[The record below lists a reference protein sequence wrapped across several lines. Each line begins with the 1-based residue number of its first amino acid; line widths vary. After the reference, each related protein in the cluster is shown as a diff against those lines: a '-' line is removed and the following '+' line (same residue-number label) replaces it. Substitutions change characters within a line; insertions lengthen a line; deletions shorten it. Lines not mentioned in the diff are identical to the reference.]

1 MQFGLSSEATYMI
14 KVKKTVIAVI
24 AVVCMLMSLF
34 AVLTGGGITAY
45 AESPVQSS
53 DGTYSVSIDT
63 SDAGMGASYL
73 TSTGTIEKSGE
84 NYYFAFG
91 HENALTNLRIADENG
106 LRTGYTSYAEG
117 GVTYYVYTL
126 SASRLQG
133 SLSFTA
139 YIPAMDMDVSF
150 SISLDLANATRTGD
164 YVDVGERPAEYVP
177 VIETSAGAEYE
188 AARGTVFPIPSATA
202 TLGSENLDVSI
213 SAYYVQN
220 GERTD
225 VAITN
230 NSITLENVG
239 GYHVVYR
246 AESDTY
252 LTNLGN
258 PSYTEYDV
266 KITSSAGGSTLAR
279 VEDPNGVLPEG
290 TSILPSRITAGTFY
304 EQAAEKMK
312 SIADNFEVFGV
323 SLVGTDGTQVTP
335 GGNITLYLQANMTYD
350 RNEVVV
356 YHMAEDGAFNE
367 LSADGYGRYVRFDTS
382 ETGTFIVCIPG
393 VAFVMPMWGYAVILV
408 ACVLV
413 VAAAITIPIVVVKKR
428 KKKAETSD

>member
-1 MQFGLSSEATYMI
+1 M
-14 KVKKTVIAVI
+14 VKKRNKLIA
-24 AVVCMLMSLF
+24 LF
-34 AVLTGGGITAY
+34 VAMFICLITLAALTGGGLTAY
-45 AESPVQSS
+45 AESPVQGS
-53 DGTYSVSIDT
+53 DGVYSVSIDT

-150 SISLDLANATRTGD
+150 SISLDLANATRTGN

-177 VIETSAGAEYE
+177 VIQTTAGREYE
-188 AARGTVFPIPSATA
+188 AASGSVFPIPSATA
-202 TLGSENLDVSI
+202 TLGDENLDVSI
-213 SAYYVQN
+213 SAYYVQG
-220 GERTD
+220 GEQTE
-225 VAITN
+225 VPVTN

-239 GYHVVYR
+239 EYHVLYR
-246 AESDTY
+246 AESSTY

-258 PSYTEYDV
+258 PTCTEYDV
-266 KITSSAGGSTLAR
+266 AITSVAGGSALAKF
-279 VEDPNGVLPEG
+279 EDANGVLAEG
-290 TSILPSRITAGTFY
+290 TSLLASRITAGSSIFAT
-304 EQAAEKMK
+304 AADKMA
-312 SIADNFEVFGV
+312 SIADNFEVFGI
-323 SLVGTDGTQVTP
+323 SLVQSDGTAATP
-335 GGNITLYLQANMTYD
+335 SGNITLYLQANMTYD

-356 YHMAEDGAFNE
+356 YHMAEDGTLTE
-367 LSADGYGRYVRFDTS
+367 LSADGYGRYVKFDTDK
-382 ETGTFIVCIPG
+382 TGTFIVCIPG

-413 VAAAITIPIVVVKKR
+413 VAAAVTVTVILVRR
-428 KKKAETSD
+428 KKKSKKLQENATE

>member
-1 MQFGLSSEATYMI
+1 M
-14 KVKKTVIAVI
+14 VKKRNKLIA
-24 AVVCMLMSLF
+24 LF
-34 AVLTGGGITAY
+34 AAMFMCLIMFAALMGGGLTAY
-45 AESPVQSS
+45 AESPVQGS
-53 DGTYSVSIDT
+53 DGVYSVPVNLDGL
-63 SDAGMGASYL
+63 AMGADNFSSSA
-73 TSTGTIEKSGE
+73 TVEKSGE
-84 NYYFAFG
+84 NYYMTFG
-91 HENALTNLRIADENG
+91 HSSSISDMALESGNMQ
-106 LRTGYTSYAEG
+106 TGYTVRTENG
-117 GVTYYVYTL
+117 WTYYTYTM
-126 SASRLQG
+126 SAERLQS
-133 SLSFTA
+133 SLSFSA
-139 YIPAMDMDVSF
+139 YINAMSRDVSF
-150 SISLDLANATRTGD
+150 TITLNLANGTRTGD

-177 VIETSAGAEYE
+177 VIRTTAGNSYE
-188 AARGTVFPIPSATA
+188 ASRGSVFPIPSATA
-202 TLGSENLDVSI
+202 TLGNENLDVSI
-213 SAYYVQN
+213 SAYYVQS
-220 GERTD
+220 GEQTE
-225 VAITN
+225 VPVTN

-239 GYHVVYR
+239 EYHVVYR
-246 AESDTY
+246 AESNTY
-252 LTNLGN
+252 LTNLGD

-290 TSILPSRITAGTFY
+290 TSILPSRITTGTLY

-356 YHMAEDGAFNE
+356 YYMAEDGTLTE
-367 LSADGYGRYVRFDTS
+367 ISADGYGRYVRFDTS

-413 VAAAITIPIVVVKKR
+413 VAAAVMVAVILVRR
-428 KKKAETSD
+428 KKKAKKLQGNAIE

>member
-1 MQFGLSSEATYMI
+1 MVIKMA
-14 KVKKTVIAVI
+14 KVKKTAIAVI
-24 AVVCMLMSLF
+24 AALCMLISLF
-34 AVLTGGGITAY
+34 AVLTGGGLTAY

-53 DGTYSVSIDT
+53 DGTYSVPVNLD
-63 SDAGMGASYL
+63 GLKMGEDSFSSAA
-73 TSTGTIEKSGE
+73 TVEKSGK
-84 NYYFAFG
+84 NYYMTFG
-91 HENALTNLRIADENG
+91 HSSSVDDLVLESGNMQ
-106 LRTGYTSYAEG
+106 TGYTVRTENG
-117 GVTYYVYTL
+117 WTYYTYTM
-126 SASRLQG
+126 SAERLQS

-139 YIPAMDMDVSF
+139 YIVPMSMTVDF
-150 SISLDLANATRTGD
+150 SITLNLAAGTRTGD

-213 SAYYVQN
+213 SVYYVQG
-220 GERTD
+220 GEQTE
-225 VAITN
+225 VSVTN
-230 NSITLENVG
+230 DSITLENVG
-239 GYHVVYR
+239 EYHVVYR

-266 KITSSAGGSTLAR
+266 KITSSAGGSTLAKF
-279 VEDPNGVLPEG
+279 EDANGVLAEG
-290 TSILPSRITAGTFY
+290 TSLLASRITAGSSVFAT
-304 EQAAEKMK
+304 AADKMA

-323 SLVGTDGTQVTP
+323 SLVGTDRTQVTP

-356 YHMAEDGAFNE
+356 YHMAEDGTLTE
-367 LSADGYGRYVRFDTS
+367 ISADGYGRYVRFDTS

-393 VAFVMPMWGYAVILV
+393 VAFVMPMWGYAVIIV

-413 VAAAITIPIVVVKKR
+413 VAAAITVTVVLVRKR
-428 KKKAETSD
+428 KKANKSTEA

>member
-1 MQFGLSSEATYMI
+1 M
-14 KVKKTVIAVI
+14 VKKRNKLIAFFAALSMCLI
-24 AVVCMLMSLF
+24 MLAALM
-34 AVLTGGGITAY
+34 GGGLTAY
-45 AESPVQSS
+45 AESPIASS
-53 DGTYSVSIDT
+53 DGVYSVPVNLDGL
-63 SDAGMGASYL
+63 AMGADNFSSSV
-73 TSTGTIEKSGE
+73 TVEKSGE
-84 NYYFAFG
+84 NYYMTFG
-91 HENALTNLRIADENG
+91 HSSSISDMALESGNMQ
-106 LRTGYTSYAEG
+106 TGYTVRTANG
-117 GVTYYVYTL
+117 WTYYTYTM
-126 SASRLQG
+126 SAERLQS
-133 SLSFTA
+133 SLSFSA
-139 YIPAMDMDVSF
+139 YINAMSRDVSF
-150 SISLDLANATRTGD
+150 TITLNLSDGTRTGD

-213 SAYYVQN
+213 SAYYVQG

-225 VAITN
+225 VAIAN

-239 GYHVVYR
+239 EYHVVYR
-246 AESDTY
+246 AESGTY

-266 KITSSAGGSTLAR
+266 KIASSAGGSTLAR
-279 VEDPNGVLPEG
+279 VDDPNGVLPEG
-290 TSILPSRITAGTFY
+290 TSILPSRVTAGTLY

-335 GGNITLYLQANMTYD
+335 DGNITLYLQANMTYD

-356 YHMAEDGAFNE
+356 YHMAEDGTLTE
-367 LSADGYGRYVRFDTS
+367 LSADGYGRYVKFDS
-382 ETGTFIVCIPG
+382 DKPGTFIVCIPG

-413 VAAAITIPIVVVKKR
+413 VAAAVTVTVILVRR
-428 KKKAETSD
+428 KKKAKKLQENAIE

>member
-1 MQFGLSSEATYMI
+1 M
-14 KVKKTVIAVI
+14 VKRRNLFVVVIA
-24 AVVCMLMSLF
+24 ALCMLMSLF
-34 AVLTGGGITAY
+34 AVLMGGGLTAY

-53 DGTYSVSIDT
+53 DGTYSVPVNLDGLT
-63 SDAGMGASYL
+63 MGADNFS
-73 TSTGTIEKSGE
+73 SAAAVEKSDD
-84 NYYFAFG
+84 NYYMTFG
-91 HENALTNLRIADENG
+91 HSSSVDDLVLESGNMQ
-106 LRTGYTSYAEG
+106 TGYTVRTENG
-117 GVTYYVYTL
+117 WTYYTYTM
-126 SASRLQG
+126 SAERLQS

-139 YIPAMDMDVSF
+139 YIVPMSMTVDF
-150 SISLDLANATRTGD
+150 SITLNLAAGTRTGD

-202 TLGSENLDVSI
+202 TLGDEDLDVSI
-213 SAYYVQN
+213 SAYYVQG
-220 GERTD
+220 GEQTEVS
-225 VAITN
+225 VAS
-230 NSITLENVG
+230 NSIMLDNVG
-239 GYHVVYR
+239 EYHVVYR
-246 AESDTY
+246 AESGTY
-252 LTNLGN
+252 LTNIGN

-290 TSILPSRITAGTFY
+290 TSILPSRITAGTLY

-312 SIADNFEVFGV
+312 SIADNFEVFGI
-323 SLVGTDGTQVTP
+323 SLVQSDGTAATP
-335 GGNITLYLQANMTYD
+335 SGNITLYLQADMTYD

-356 YHMAEDGAFNE
+356 YHMAEDGTLTEIA
-367 LSADGYGRYVRFDTS
+367 ADGYGRYVRFNTS

-413 VAAAITIPIVVVKKR
+413 VAAAVTVTVILVRR
-428 KKKAETSD
+428 KKKAKNIK

>member
-1 MQFGLSSEATYMI
+1 M
-14 KVKKTVIAVI
+14 VKRRNLFVAVI
-24 AVVCMLMSLF
+24 AAVCMLLSLF
-34 AVLTGGGITAY
+34 AVLTGGGLTAY
-45 AESPVQSS
+45 AESSVLSS
-53 DGTYSVSIDT
+53 DGTYSVPVNLDGLT
-63 SDAGMGASYL
+63 MGADNFSSSA
-73 TSTGTIEKSGE
+73 TVEKSGE
-84 NYYFAFG
+84 NYYMTFG
-91 HENALTNLRIADENG
+91 HSSSISDMALESGNMQ
-106 LRTGYTSYAEG
+106 TGYTVRTENG
-117 GVTYYVYTL
+117 WTYYTYTM
-126 SASRLQG
+126 SAERLQS
-133 SLSFTA
+133 SLSFSA
-139 YIPAMDMDVSF
+139 YINAMSRDVSF
-150 SISLDLANATRTGD
+150 TITLNLANGTRTGD

-177 VIETSAGAEYE
+177 VIQTTAGREYE
-188 AARGTVFPIPSATA
+188 AASGSVFPIPSATA
-202 TLGSENLDVSI
+202 TLGDENLDVSI
-213 SAYYVQN
+213 SAYYVQG
-220 GERTD
+220 GEQTE
-225 VAITN
+225 VSITN

-239 GYHVVYR
+239 EYHVVYR
-246 AESDTY
+246 AESGTY

-258 PSYTEYDV
+258 PTYTEYDV

-290 TSILPSRITAGTFY
+290 TSILPSRITAGTLY

-356 YHMAEDGAFNE
+356 YHMADDGTLTEIA
-367 LSADGYGRYVRFDTS
+367 ADGYGRYVRFDTS

-413 VAAAITIPIVVVKKR
+413 VAAAVTVTVILVRR
-428 KKKAETSD
+428 KKKSKKLQENAAE

>member
-1 MQFGLSSEATYMI
+1 M
-14 KVKKTVIAVI
+14 VKKKNIFVSLMIVAVSI
-24 AVVCMLMSLF
+24 CLCLLAAF
-34 AVLTGGGITAY
+34 FGGGLTAY
-45 AESPVQSS
+45 AESPVQGS
-53 DGTYSVSIDT
+53 DGVYSVSIDT
-63 SDAGMGASYL
+63 SNAGMGASYL

-91 HENALTNLRIADENG
+91 HENALTNLRIADKNG

-177 VIETSAGAEYE
+177 VIQTTAGREYE
-188 AARGTVFPIPSATA
+188 AASGSVFPIPSATA
-202 TLGSENLDVSI
+202 TLGDENLDVSI
-213 SAYYVQN
+213 SAYYVQG
-220 GERTD
+220 GEQTE
-225 VAITN
+225 VPVTN

-239 GYHVVYR
+239 EYHVVYR
-246 AESDTY
+246 AESATY
-252 LTNLGN
+252 KTNLGN
-258 PSYTEYDV
+258 NTCTEYDV
-266 KITSSAGGSTLAR
+266 AITSVAGGSTLAKF
-279 VEDPNGVLPEG
+279 EDANGVLAEG
-290 TSILPSRITAGTFY
+290 TSLLASRITSGSSVYTT
-304 EQAAEKMK
+304 AADKMA

-335 GGNITLYLQANMTYD
+335 DGNITLYLQANMTYD
-350 RNEVVV
+350 RNEVAV
-356 YHMAEDGAFNE
+356 YHMAEDGTLTE
-367 LSADGYGRYVRFDTS
+367 LSADGYGRYVKFDS
-382 ETGTFIVCIPG
+382 DKTGTFIVCIPG
-393 VAFVMPMWGYAVILV
+393 VAFVMPMWGYAVIIV

-413 VAAAITIPIVVVKKR
+413 VAAAITVTVVLVRKR
-428 KKKAETSD
+428 KKANKSTEA